1 MLIKERRIM
10 EELLLYI
17 HTLKQIVDENYGKE
31 CVFYH
36 DGMWYSRDHSRDI
49 TPQELCDY
57 VIRIFH
63 SIDEEYLEELQE
75 KAWKYDEL
83 CK

>member
-1 MLIKERRIM
+1 MK
-10 EELLLYI
+10 ELLLYI
-17 HTLKQIVDENYGKE
+17 QTLKQIVDENYGKE
-31 CVFYH
+31 CVFY
-36 DGMWYSRDHSRDI
+36 DEGEWYSREHSRHI

-57 VIRIFH
+57 VISILH
-63 SIDEEYLEELQE
+63 STDEEYLEEIIE